1 MEEKIM
7 ITEIAIIGGGPAGL
21 AAAIESSRSGAQVTL
36 IDENERPG
44 GQLFK
49 QIPLSCNKRY

>member
-1 MEEKIM
+1 MEKAE
-7 ITEIAIIGGGPAGL
+7 AAVVGAGAAGM
-21 AAAIESSRSGAQVTL
+21 AAAIELARSGARVIL

-49 QIPLSCNKRY
+49 QIHKFFG